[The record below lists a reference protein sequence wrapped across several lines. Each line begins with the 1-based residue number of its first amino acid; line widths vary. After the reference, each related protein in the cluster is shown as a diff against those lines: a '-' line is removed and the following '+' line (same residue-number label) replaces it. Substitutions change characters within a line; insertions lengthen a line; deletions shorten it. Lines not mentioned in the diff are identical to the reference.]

1 MNVPY
6 PAVLIGGPPDSGK
19 SWLTYCLTQ
28 ALRARSVPHFV
39 IRAAPD
45 GEGDW
50 YHEADR
56 TLVQELRYAGRWSP
70 EFADRV
76 TSAIR
81 RRHYPLLVDAGGRPK
96 RWQEGIFRECTH
108 AILLIRQNRENPGAY
123 ERDLAEWQEIMRR
136 NRVTIIAELTSN
148 RTGEARLQSRQPVLQ
163 GTLAEIAPDKLG
175 GDATFAALLTL
186 LQGIFT
192 FSHEELAAQHLP
204 AAPLHPVI
212 DLERWASN
220 EERWQPQMLPAFLS
234 TIPAHTSLSL
244 YGRAPNWVYA
254 AAAIHTAPA
263 AIYLFDPRYGW
274 IAPPVLPLYAAN
286 AIPSPAQCQPG
297 WAVKTTAS
305 DNIHLVDIARHSQ
318 YLDLYQ
324 PHKLP
329 LPHFPSADGIVLSG
343 SIPYWLVAEAARL
356 YAPHS
361 RWLAVY
367 QPPLDGV
374 VVVHTTTTR
383 YEPGH
388 YLSTAELP
396 FLLPRNKESGETA
409 PPKQFA

>member
-56 TLVQELRYAGRWSP
+56 TLVQELRYAGQWSP

-76 TSAIR
+76 TGAIQ

-123 ERDLAEWQEIMRR
+123 ERDLAEWQKIMRR
-136 NRVTIIAELTSN
+136 NHVTIIAELTSN
-148 RTGEARLQSRQPVLQ
+148 RMGEAYLQSRQPVLQ

-186 LQGIFT
+186 LQDIFT

-234 TIPAHTSLSL
+234 TTPAHTSLSL

-254 AAAIHTAPA
+254 AAAIHTTPA

-274 IAPPVLPLYAAN
+274 VAPPALPLYAAN
-286 AIPSPAQCQPG
+286 AMPPSAQCQTG
-297 WAVKTTAS
+297 WTVKATTS
-305 DNIHLVDIARHSQ
+305 DNINLVDIARHSQ

-329 LPHFPSADGIVLSG
+329 LPYLPSADGIVLSG
-343 SIPYWLVAEAARL
+343 SIPYWLVAAAARL
-356 YAPHS
+356 YASHS

-367 QPPLDGV
+367 QPPLESA
-374 VVVHTTTTR
+374 VVVHTTTTH
-383 YEPGH
+383 YKPGQQLSATDIPLIEPV
-388 YLSTAELP
+388 
-396 FLLPRNKESGETA
+396 
-409 PPKQFA
+409 

>member
-28 ALRARSVPHFV
+28 ALRAQSVPHFV

-56 TLVQELRYAGRWSP
+56 TLVQELRYAGQWSP

-96 RWQEGIFRECTH
+96 QWQEGIFRECTH
-108 AILLIRQNRENPGAY
+108 AILLIRQNREDPGAY

-136 NRVTIIAELTSN
+136 SHVTIIAELTSN
-148 RTGEARLQSRQPVLQ
+148 RMGEACLQSRQPLLQ

-175 GDATFAALLTL
+175 GDATFTALLTL
-186 LQGIFT
+186 LQDIFA
-192 FSHEELAAQHLP
+192 FSHEALAAQHLP
-204 AAPLHPVI
+204 AAPLPPAI
-212 DLERWASN
+212 DLEMWPPLQQTGVRLW
-220 EERWQPQMLPAFLS
+220 EPEMLPAFLTTLTPQS
-234 TIPAHTSLSL
+234 PLSL
-244 YGRAPNWVYA
+244 YGRAPNWVYVA
-254 AAAIHTAPA
+254 AALHAMPA
-263 AIYLFDPRYGW
+263 TVALFDPRYGW
-274 IAPPVLPLYAAN
+274 IKPPALSLYASGEF
-286 AIPSPAQCQPG
+286 PSPERCQGG
-297 WAVKTTAS
+297 WSVTLANNDEHVW
-305 DNIHLVDIARHSQ
+305 LVDIARHSQ

-324 PHKLP
+324 PDKLP
-329 LPHFPSADGIVLSG
+329 LPRVPLGDAIVLSG
-343 SIPYWLVAEAARL
+343 SIPQWLAIAAARL
-356 YAPHS
+356 YVAGR

-367 QPPLDGV
+367 QPPLGSAV
-374 VVVHTTTTR
+374 VVYTTEAGYAPGQQITVLPPTTS
-383 YEPGH
+383 P
-388 YLSTAELP
+388 
-396 FLLPRNKESGETA
+396 N
-409 PPKQFA
+409 QFA